1 MAEVRGTNWTA
12 ANAVTIGRIALVPVI
27 LVALFLGEPWRW
39 LAFGLFGLAAATD
52 RLDGWLARRHDQVT
66 TLGIVIDPIADK
78 LLMGGSLVALS
89 VLGDLPWWVTVVI
102 LVRELGITWMRYLIK
117 DRVVLPASRGGKAK
131 TVAQSMAIGM
141 FVAPLATLP
150 SWVTVV
156 AWVLMAVALAL
167 TVVTGLD
174 YVRTGRRI
182 MAAEPPAGPGNP
194 AGPLSDAASDAPA

>member
-1 MAEVRGTNWTA
+1 MTEAGASNWTA
-12 ANAVTIGRIALVPVI
+12 ANAVTLARIALVPVV
-27 LVALFLGEPWRW
+27 LVALLTGDEWRW
-39 LAFGLFGLAAATD
+39 VAFGLFGLAAATD
-52 RLDGWLARRHDQVT
+52 RLDGWLARRNNQVT
-66 TLGIVIDPIADK
+66 TFGVVIDPIADK

-89 VLGDLPWWVTVVI
+89 ILGDLPWWVTVVI

-131 TVAQSMAIGM
+131 TVAQALAIGM

-150 SWVTVV
+150 DWVTVA
-156 AWVLMAVALAL
+156 AWGLMAVALAL

-182 MAAEPPAGPGNP
+182 MASAAP
-194 AGPLSDAASDAPA
+194 SASDAP

>member
-1 MAEVRGTNWTA
+1 MTEAGASNWTA
-12 ANAVTIGRIALVPVI
+12 ANAVTVARIALVPVI
-27 LVALFLGEPWRW
+27 LVALLTGDEWRW
-39 LAFGLFGLAAATD
+39 VAFGLFGLAAATD
-52 RLDGWLARRHDQVT
+52 RLDGWLARRNDQVT
-66 TLGIVIDPIADK
+66 TLGVVIDPIADK

-89 VLGDLPWWVTVVI
+89 ILGDLPWWVTVVI

-131 TVAQSMAIGM
+131 TVAQALAIGM

-150 SWVTVV
+150 GWVTGV
-156 AWVLMAVALAL
+156 AWGLMAVALAL

-182 MAAEPPAGPGNP
+182 MASAAP
-194 AGPLSDAASDAPA
+194 AASDVP

>member
-1 MAEVRGTNWTA
+1 MTEAGASNWTA
-12 ANAVTIGRIALVPVI
+12 ANAVTVARIALVPVI
-27 LVALFLGEPWRW
+27 LVALLTGDEWRW
-39 LAFGLFGLAAATD
+39 VAFGLFGLAAATD
-52 RLDGWLARRHDQVT
+52 RLDGWLARRNDQVT
-66 TLGIVIDPIADK
+66 TLGVVIDPIADK

-89 VLGDLPWWVTVVI
+89 ILGDLPWWVTVVI

-131 TVAQSMAIGM
+131 TVAQALAIGM

-150 SWVTVV
+150 DWVTVV
-156 AWVLMAVALAL
+156 AWGLMAVALAL

-182 MAAEPPAGPGNP
+182 MASAAP
-194 AGPLSDAASDAPA
+194 SASDVP